1 MDIGASKHMS
11 CATPE
16 AELAHAWAAQ
26 AVGNAASALS
36 AAKDTVIDGKAAPM
50 PTTVPVSSN
59 PGALGTYTGQNPYAQ
74 GAGQTF
80 NPNGASSQG
89 NNNAGYGQ
97 AAQQQQQQQ
106 QQQRGYGNAQA
117 AGTQQGAGY
126 QQGNGQGSGQ
136 QGSAQQQGSGQQQGS
151 SIPWGKVLG
160 SAATAAVNAATAGR
174 RLLRE

>member
-1 MDIGASKHMS
+1 MGALQSVS

-16 AELAHAWAAQ
+16 AELARAWAAQ
-26 AVGNAASALS
+26 AVGNAASALN
-36 AAKDTVIDGKAAPM
+36 AAKQTVIDGKAVPV
-50 PTTVPVSSN
+50 PTAVPVSSN

-74 GAGQTF
+74 GAGQTY
-80 NPNGASSQG
+80 NPNGGYSQG

-106 QQQRGYGNAQA
+106 GYGNAQA

-136 QGSAQQQGSGQQQGS
+136 QGSGQQQGSG
-151 SIPWGKVLG
+151 IPWGKVLG

>member
-1 MDIGASKHMS
+1 MDMGASKCGG

-16 AELAHAWAAQ
+16 AELARAWAAQ

-36 AAKDTVIDGKAAPM
+36 AAKETVIDGKAAPM

-74 GAGQTF
+74 GAGQTY
-80 NPNGASSQG
+80 NPNGGYSQG

-97 AAQQQQQQQ
+97 AAQQQ

-136 QGSAQQQGSGQQQGS
+136 QGSGQQQGTG
-151 SIPWGKVLG
+151 IPWGKVLG